1 MRHRETRIWGQQKAA
16 GAQHLKKKDDVY
28 EHADDGDNVVGSD
41 DDHDEDDHDVD
52 ERNLQG

>member
-28 EHADDGDNVVGSD
+28 EHADDGDDVVGSD
-41 DDHDEDDHDVD
+41 DDHDGD
-52 ERNLQG
+52 E